1 CLRLCV
7 AVGGRVRCGCDACAL
22 VLVFVLLCAWACFEV
37 GAAPFF
43 PADDAQVLE
52 RLPFKLTDPGMS
64 ELMLLRAHLA
74 QQPENLPLAVELAR
88 RYLELGRVSGD
99 PRYAGYAQAALSP
112 WWSLRAPPRDVLVLR
127 ATLHQRVHE
136 FDAALTDLGTALER
150 NPGDAQARLTLA
162 TVLQVRGEFESA
174 RREGGGSR
182 GSPRARVWRACLAG
196 GEGSRG
202 RWRRTNTGLRGLFA
216 RTPEPQPSMRAW
228 VLTSLAEMAAR
239 AGLFREAD
247 THFHD

>member
-52 RLPFKLTDPGMS
+52 RLPFKLTDPGMR

-112 WWSLRAPPRDVLVLR
+112 WWSLRAPPRDVLVVR

-136 FDAALTDLGTALER
+136 FDTALADLGAALER
-150 NPGDAQARLTLA
+150 NPGDAQARLTRA
-162 TVLQVRGEFESA
+162 TVLQVRGDFEGA
-174 RREGGGSR
+174 RRDCETLR
-182 GSPRARVWRACLAG
+182 TATRELVWAACLAG
-196 GEGSRG
+196 VDGSSG
-202 RWRRTNTGLRGLFA
+202 RLRQSYRWL
-216 RTPEPQPSMRAW
+216 
-228 VLTSLAEMAAR
+228 
-239 AGLFREAD
+239 RE
-247 THFHD
+247 